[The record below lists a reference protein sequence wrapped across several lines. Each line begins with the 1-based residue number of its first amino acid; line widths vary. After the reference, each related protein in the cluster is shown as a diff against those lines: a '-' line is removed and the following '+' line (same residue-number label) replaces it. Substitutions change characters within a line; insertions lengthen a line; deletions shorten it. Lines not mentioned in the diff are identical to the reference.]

1 MRRSPRC
8 WRLLDSSELLKLYA
22 GMPAV
27 ESKQD
32 AFLQSLQ
39 ADYKQPIDW
48 NVVKQGVAFAD
59 VPNFESYMPAYNQTL
74 DLINTFTTKWQAT
87 PGLDL
92 NAEIADLKSQMQ
104 AIWDKGG
111 N

>member
-1 MRRSPRC
+1 
-8 WRLLDSSELLKLYA
+8 
-22 GMPAV
+22 MPAV
-27 ESKQD
+27 EAKQD

-39 ADYKQPIDW
+39 ADYTQTIDW
-48 NVVKQGVAFAD
+48 NVAKKGVDFAD

-74 DLINTFTTKWQAT
+74 DLLNTFGTKWQST

-92 NAEIADLKSQMQ
+92 DAEIADLKAQMQ
-104 AIWDKGG
+104 AIWDQGG